1 LRDHLHPGADQRDQ
15 LPDEEEP
22 EIAMPQ
28 RAERCQ
34 PSAPIVLG
42 KNVPA
47 RLINLG
53 GFYFRY
59 RIDDFALRDLVN
71 SPTLPE
77 RISPIEWLAAMT
89 SLCNPAFCD

>member
-1 LRDHLHPGADQRDQ
+1 MRDHLHPGADQRDQ

-28 RAERCQ
+28 RTERGE
-34 PSAPIVLG
+34 PAAPVVLRG
-42 KNVPA
+42 NVPT

-53 GFYFRY
+53 GFYFRNG
-59 RIDDFALRDLVN
+59 IDGAIPGILN

-77 RISPIEWLAAMT
+77 PISLIEYLAAMT
-89 SLCNPAFCD
+89 SLCNPALCD